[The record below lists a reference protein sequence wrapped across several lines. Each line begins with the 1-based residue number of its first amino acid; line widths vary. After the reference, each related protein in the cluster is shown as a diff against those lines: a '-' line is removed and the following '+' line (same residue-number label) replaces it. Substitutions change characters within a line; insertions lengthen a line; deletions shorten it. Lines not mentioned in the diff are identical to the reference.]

1 MAQLLSASRE
11 GEKSSLASTFPHFG
25 LSNKQETRA
34 GMIDSDALSVFGHLG
49 DAAVDSWEQ

>member
-1 MAQLLSASRE
+1 MIHLLFASRE
-11 GEKSSLASTFPHFG
+11 GEKSSLVFFPHFG
-25 LSNKQETRA
+25 LSNKQETS

>member
-25 LSNKQETRA
+25 LSNKQETSA
-34 GMIDSDALSVFGHLG
+34 MIDSDALSVFGHLG
-49 DAAVDSWEQ
+49 DAAVDSWEH